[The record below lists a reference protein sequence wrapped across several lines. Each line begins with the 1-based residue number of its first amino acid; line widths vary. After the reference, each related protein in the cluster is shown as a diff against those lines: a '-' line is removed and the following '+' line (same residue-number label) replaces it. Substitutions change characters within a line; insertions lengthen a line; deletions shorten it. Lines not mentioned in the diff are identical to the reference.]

1 MKYLDVHP
9 DVLSWASEEL
19 IIPYVSPIDGR
30 VHRYFPDFYVM
41 KKNQEGIIE
50 EIVIEVKPS
59 KQLQPPKKPAKM
71 TRKYVNEMRTYAINQ
86 KKFQTAEE
94 FCRKRGLKYMIM
106 TEHELGIK

>member
-1 MKYLDVHP
+1 
-9 DVLSWASEEL
+9 
-19 IIPYVSPIDGR
+19 
-30 VHRYFPDFYVM
+30 
-41 KKNQEGIIE
+41 
-50 EIVIEVKPS
+50 
-59 KQLQPPKKPAKM
+59 M